1 MKTYRIFS
9 LIALCAAAVSC
20 GNDWLDLEPSTR
32 VPSETSI
39 QLVSEAKY
47 ALNSV
52 YNTMQ
57 DPYAYSGR
65 LVYYADVTADD
76 MIAVSSTKRTG
87 NYYRFNFSKDN
98 APASHWSY
106 LYNMIANCNIVLNKI
121 DQLPTQND
129 DEKTLRDN
137 IKGEAKC
144 LRALAYFDLLRL
156 YSYPYTMD
164 NGASLGVPLV
174 DKAADINSKPARST
188 VAQCY
193 DQVISDLTEGCE
205 LIGED
210 FQKGHLNKWGALT
223 LLSRVYLYKGDNA
236 KALKTAQEAIEGA
249 EENGYA
255 LWTNEEYPTAWSN
268 DANAGKPGEVL
279 LEIVNL
285 TTDSPG
291 KESLGYLNSGSGYKD
306 YCVTVSFYK
315 LLQSDPKDVRNK
327 IIKIASKI
335 PYVNKFQPQEGE
347 AIADANIPLIRLSE
361 AYLNAA
367 EAACKLEDN
376 ANAVKY
382 LDPIVRRANPDN
394 TVEGETVTLDRV
406 LLERRKELV
415 GEGHRLYD
423 LMRNN
428 LRVQRVDAKDSKVSK
443 VPAHYSKY
451 LDFDRTFYMIVL
463 PIPKAEMDANPS
475 LADQQNPGY

>member
-1 MKTYRIFS
+1 M
-9 LIALCAAAVSC
+9 
-20 GNDWLDLEPSTR
+20 
-32 VPSETSI
+32 
-39 QLVSEAKY
+39 
-47 ALNSV
+47 
-52 YNTMQ
+52 
-57 DPYAYSGR
+57 
-65 LVYYADVTADD
+65 
-76 MIAVSSTKRTG
+76 
-87 NYYRFNFSKDN
+87 
-98 APASHWSY
+98 
-106 LYNMIANCNIVLNKI
+106 
-121 DQLPTQND
+121 
-129 DEKTLRDN
+129 
-137 IKGEAKC
+137 
-144 LRALAYFDLLRL
+144 
-156 YSYPYTMD
+156 
-164 NGASLGVPLV
+164 
-174 DKAADINSKPARST
+174 
-188 VAQCY
+188 
-193 DQVISDLTEGCE
+193 
-205 LIGED
+205 
-210 FQKGHLNKWGALT
+210 
-223 LLSRVYLYKGDNA
+223 
-236 KALKTAQEAIEGA
+236 
-249 EENGYA
+249 
-255 LWTNEEYPTAWSN
+255 
-268 DANAGKPGEVL
+268 
-279 LEIVNL
+279 
-285 TTDSPG
+285 
-291 KESLGYLNSGSGYKD
+291 
-306 YCVTVSFYK
+306 TVSFYK

-327 IIKIASKI
+327 IIKNASKI

-361 AYLNAA
+361 SYLNAA

>member
-210 FQKGHLNKWGALT
+210 
-223 LLSRVYLYKGDNA
+223 
-236 KALKTAQEAIEGA
+236 
-249 EENGYA
+249 
-255 LWTNEEYPTAWSN
+255 
-268 DANAGKPGEVL
+268 
-279 LEIVNL
+279 
-285 TTDSPG
+285 
-291 KESLGYLNSGSGYKD
+291 
-306 YCVTVSFYK
+306 
-315 LLQSDPKDVRNK
+315 
-327 IIKIASKI
+327 
-335 PYVNKFQPQEGE
+335 
-347 AIADANIPLIRLSE
+347 
-361 AYLNAA
+361 
-367 EAACKLEDN
+367 
-376 ANAVKY
+376 
-382 LDPIVRRANPDN
+382 
-394 TVEGETVTLDRV
+394 
-406 LLERRKELV
+406 
-415 GEGHRLYD
+415 
-423 LMRNN
+423 
-428 LRVQRVDAKDSKVSK
+428 
-443 VPAHYSKY
+443 
-451 LDFDRTFYMIVL
+451 
-463 PIPKAEMDANPS
+463 
-475 LADQQNPGY
+475 

>member
-1 MKTYRIFS
+1 MKTYRYLS
-9 LIALCAAAVSC
+9 LIALCAAAASC

-87 NYYRFNFSKDN
+87 NYYRFNFSRDN
-98 APASHWSY
+98 APSTHWSY
-106 LYNMIANCNIVLNKI
+106 LYNMIANCNIVLSKI
-121 DQLPTQND
+121 DALPTQND
-129 DEKTLRDN
+129 DEKELRDN
-137 IKGEAKC
+137 IKGEALC
-144 LRALAYFDLLRL
+144 LKALAYFDLLRL

-164 NGASLGVPLV
+164 NGASLGVPIV
-174 DKAADINSKPARST
+174 DKAADINNKPARAT
-188 VAQCY
+188 VAKVY
-193 DQVISDLTEGCE
+193 EEIIADLTEGIG

-210 FQKGHLNKWGALT
+210 FQKGHLNKWGALA

-236 KALKTAQEAIEGA
+236 NAFKTAQEAISGAEGA
-249 EENGYA
+249 KYA
-255 LWTNEEYPTAWSN
+255 LWTNDESPTAWAN
-268 DANAGKPGEVL
+268 DANASNPGEVL
-279 LEIVNL
+279 FEIVNL

-291 KESLGYLNSGSGYKD
+291 KEALGYLSGTGYKD
-306 YCVTVSFYK
+306 YCVTASFYN
-315 LLQSDPKDVRNK
+315 LMASDSKDVRNK
-327 IIKIASKI
+327 IFKVSSKIA
-335 PYVNKFQPQEGE
+335 YVNKYQPQEGE
-347 AIADANIPLIRLSE
+347 VAQDANIPLIRLSE

-367 EAACKLEDN
+367 EAAVKNGDN

-382 LDPIVRRANPDN
+382 LDPIVKRANPAN
-394 TVEGETVTLDRV
+394 SVEGETITLERV

-428 LRVQRVDAKDSKVSK
+428 LRVERVDETPSSKVTSIPKHYAKDLS
-443 VPAHYSKY
+443 
-451 LDFDRTFYMIVL
+451 FDRTFYKIVL

-475 LADQQNPGY
+475 LQGQQNPGY

>member
-129 DEKTLRDN
+129 
-137 IKGEAKC
+137 
-144 LRALAYFDLLRL
+144 
-156 YSYPYTMD
+156 
-164 NGASLGVPLV
+164 ASLGVPLV